1 MENLKVQLKLKSG
14 EFIMDDEE
22 QDNHHHSNHHH
33 HHNNHH
39 HHLLCDNDQRTASMN
54 SFADAHTPSESPEAS
69 SSESS
74 AGGDWESGE
83 FKTNDQ
89 HIDWPKQRKT
99 SKTKFIS
106 NSNKSQTGKQ
116 TQQFKA
122 KTNNIKIIN
131 NNNKETVKKMRWLT
145 NMRSDPDFRETL
157 AKSVNIQP
165 RQSIDSLDTDFY
177 SAICD
182 NQLSVGSPCK
192 SPSELLLKNNQLLN
206 KNSNGKKQLE
216 KQQQPQQQ
224 QPHQQQLQQQNMD
237 TQSLQNSDHQTKLH
251 PINCS
256 ELVIAKPTESQS
268 IGFKLE
274 SNENHASAKHSH
286 DKSCLLKQSK
296 LKANDDP
303 SPLKEAE
310 NKSLRVI
317 STSSH
322 EPHSDQ
328 YKKDKHSSQL
338 NSSSQNTDIDA
349 SQSID
354 SHEKSSNNT
363 KKNSKRKS
371 NEQSFPYRFFHKS
384 TTAHAAATKST
395 SAQNANTSV
404 VATAVGVAAAAAT
417 VAAKPLKL
425 KIYHN
430 NENNNIMNGTKNTD
444 SNSSI
449 ASTSTVSHSI
459 DTVDS
464 ASSTCSSSHSS
475 NSSGSSSSASNSNLC
490 VSPSSPST
498 SIFSASR
505 FNRCSPF
512 TFREFREELRLVMR
526 QNSTKTNT
534 NSNNNNNSNKCSSN
548 KQE

>member
-1 MENLKVQLKLKSG
+1 
-14 EFIMDDEE
+14 MDDEE
-22 QDNHHHSNHHH
+22 QDNHHHDH

-99 SKTKFIS
+99 SKTKLIS
-106 NSNKSQTGKQ
+106 NLNKSQTGKQ

-122 KTNNIKIIN
+122 KSNNIKITN
-131 NNNKETVKKMRWLT
+131 NNNRQTVKKMRWLT

-157 AKSVNIQP
+157 AKSVIIQP

-206 KNSNGKKQLE
+206 KNANGKKQLE
-216 KQQQPQQQ
+216 KQQQQQLQ
-224 QPHQQQLQQQNMD
+224 HQQQLQQQQQHMD
-237 TQSLQNSDHQTKLH
+237 KQSLQNSGHTELH
-251 PINCS
+251 SINCS

-274 SNENHASAKHSH
+274 IDENHASAKHSH
-286 DKSCLLKQSK
+286 DKASLLEQCK
-296 LKANDDP
+296 LNAKDP
-303 SPLKEAE
+303 SPLKGDD
-310 NKSLRVI
+310 KSLHLI
-317 STSSH
+317 SNLSH

-328 YKKDKHSSQL
+328 YKKENQKEQQHSSQL
-338 NSSSQNTDIDA
+338 NSSSQNAHDA

-354 SHEKSSNNT
+354 SHEKSSYNT

-371 NEQSFPYRFFHKS
+371 NEQTFPYRFFHK
-384 TTAHAAATKST
+384 TTANAAGKST
-395 SAQNANTSV
+395 SALTANTSV
-404 VATAVGVAAAAAT
+404 VATAVGVTAAAAVSSAT
-417 VAAKPLKL
+417 VASKPLKL
-425 KIYHN
+425 KIYPS
-430 NENNNIMNGTKNTD
+430 NENNNIINGTKNND

-449 ASTSTVSHSI
+449 ASASTVSHSI
-459 DTVDS
+459 DS

-475 NSSGSSSSASNSNLC
+475 TSSGSSSSASNSNVC
-490 VSPSSPST
+490 VSPLSPST
-498 SIFSASR
+498 SIFSISR

-512 TFREFREELRLVMR
+512 TFREFRDELRLVMR
-526 QNSTKTNT
+526 QNSTKSNT
-534 NSNNNNNSNKCSSN
+534 NGNNNNNNSDKSNNN
-548 KQE
+548 KQK